1 MKIRQ
6 NSDYTFKYNK
16 KLGRHGWL
24 RLTPAY
30 SVKLVKEIIDH
41 TPEDSFILDPF
52 SGTAT
57 TGLVAAENGLS
68 AHCYDIN
75 PFLIWLGN
83 AKCRNYSKVE
93 LEALN
98 IGIQRSLEDCR
109 NLIHKNNWLPPI
121 HNISRWWC
129 DQTLQVIAALRQALV
144 NQFGE
149 PKENNV
155 SSLAWIAFCR
165 LVIETSSAAFNH
177 VSMSFHDDVTT
188 FEIDQIEFLYQEI
201 TNAII
206 QSAIEDISG
215 NASVHHIDSTAPSSI
230 NDISYSHVITSPP
243 YPNRIS
249 YIRELRPYMYWTKF
263 IDKSSE
269 AGELDWS
276 AIGGTWGIATS
287 RLKDWKSNGLELPVS
302 LDIVVSSI
310 LQTKEK
316 NSLLMANYVWKYFHD
331 MHLHFQNICNY
342 LKKGAILS
350 YIVGNSSF
358 YGVQVHTE
366 TLLEESLKSLGFSNV
381 GNKVVRKRNS
391 KKELFEYC
399 VYATWNEERI
409 YEPQYFPDNQSR
421 HRQLNLFQEHMR
433 ANK

>member
-1 MKIRQ
+1 
-6 NSDYTFKYNK
+6 
-16 KLGRHGWL
+16 
-24 RLTPAY
+24 
-30 SVKLVKEIIDH
+30 
-41 TPEDSFILDPF
+41 
-52 SGTAT
+52 
-57 TGLVAAENGLS
+57 
-68 AHCYDIN
+68 
-75 PFLIWLGN
+75 
-83 AKCRNYSKVE
+83 
-93 LEALN
+93 
-98 IGIQRSLEDCR
+98 
-109 NLIHKNNWLPPI
+109 
-121 HNISRWWC
+121 
-129 DQTLQVIAALRQALV
+129 
-144 NQFGE
+144 
-149 PKENNV
+149 
-155 SSLAWIAFCR
+155 
-165 LVIETSSAAFNH
+165 
-177 VSMSFHDDVTT
+177 
-188 FEIDQIEFLYQEI
+188 
-201 TNAII
+201 
-206 QSAIEDISG
+206 
-215 NASVHHIDSTAPSSI
+215 
-230 NDISYSHVITSPP
+230 
-243 YPNRIS
+243 
-249 YIRELRPYMYWTKF
+249 MYWTKF